1 MSNQD
6 ESGRPQDPEHRPE
19 DYLHTN
25 PDGSQTPQYPGQPTD
40 EGREPPADP
49 YGPTNPAGP
58 ANPYGAAETS
68 SYGTPPTHT
77 PYGEPPTQPY
87 AAQPPAY
94 GQDPYAPQSGPYGP
108 PAQYGGQPQY
118 GGYVP
123 PGYAPP
129 PHPSA
134 TTALVLGLVSLIGL
148 FICLFPILAAPFAW
162 RTGSRVVKEIDAQP
176 GRWSGREQAQAGRIM
191 GMIGTALLVLGI
203 IAIIALVALLAVA
216 SNDATFVDSGT
227 TFESDF

>member
-6 ESGRPQDPEHRPE
+6 EPGQQPEPEHRPE

-25 PDGSQTPQYPGQPTD
+25 PDGSQTPQYPGQ
-40 EGREPPADP
+40 GSEP
-49 YGPTNPAGP
+49 P

-77 PYGEPPTQPY
+77 PYGGPPAHQYGEPPTQPY

-94 GQDPYAPQSGPYGP
+94 GQDPYAQQSGPYGQ
-108 PAQYGGQPQY
+108 PAQPGQY
-118 GGYVP
+118 GGYVQ
-123 PGYAPP
+123 PGYAAPL

-134 TTALVLGLVSLIGL
+134 TTALVLGIVSLIGL
-148 FICLFPILAAPFAW
+148 FICVFPILAAPFAW
-162 RTGSRVVKEIDAQP
+162 RTGGRVVKEIDAQP

-191 GMIGTALLVLGI
+191 GIIGTVLLVLGL
-203 IAIIALVALLAVA
+203 IAMIAMVALVFAV
-216 SNDATFVDSGT
+216 SPEPTGFDSGT
-227 TFESDF
+227 SPGSEF

>member
-6 ESGRPQDPEHRPE
+6 EPGQSPEPEHRPE
-19 DYLHTN
+19 DYLQTN
-25 PDGSQTPQYPGQPTD
+25 PDGSQTPQYPGQ
-40 EGREPPADP
+40 GSEP
-49 YGPTNPAGP
+49 P

-94 GQDPYAPQSGPYGP
+94 GQDPSAQQSGPYGQ
-108 PAQYGGQPQY
+108 PAQPGQY
-118 GGYVP
+118 GGYVQ
-123 PGYAPP
+123 PGYAAPP
-129 PHPSA
+129 PHPQA

-148 FICLFPILAAPFAW
+148 FICLFPVLAAPFAW
-162 RTGSRVVKEIDAQP
+162 RTGGRVVKEIDAQP

-191 GMIGTALLVLGI
+191 GIIGTVLLVLGVLA
-203 IAIIALVALLAVA
+203 IAGLLVVAFAV
-216 SNDATFVDSGT
+216 SGDVSTGNSST

>member
-6 ESGRPQDPEHRPE
+6 EPGQRPEPEHRPE

-25 PDGSQTPQYPGQPTD
+25 PDGSQTPQYPGQ
-40 EGREPPADP
+40 GSEP
-49 YGPTNPAGP
+49 P

-68 SYGTPPTHT
+68 SYGSPPTHT
-77 PYGEPPTQPY
+77 PYGEQPSQPYGEPPTQPY

-94 GQDPYAPQSGPYGP
+94 GQDPYAQSGPYGQP
-108 PAQYGGQPQY
+108 PEPGQY
-118 GGYVP
+118 GGYVQ
-123 PGYAPP
+123 PGYAAPP

-162 RTGSRVVKEIDAQP
+162 RTGSRVIKEIDAQP

-191 GMIGTALLVLGI
+191 GIIGTVLLVLGI
-203 IAIIALVALLAVA
+203 LAIIGLTVLLVAAGT
-216 SNDATFVDSGT
+216 STVDSGT
-227 TFESDF
+227 SFESDF

>member
-1 MSNQD
+1 VSNQD
-6 ESGRPQDPEHRPE
+6 ETGRPQDPEHRPE

-40 EGREPPADP
+40 EGREPPADSSGTASP
-49 YGPTNPAGP
+49 YGT
-58 ANPYGAAETS
+58 AETS

-94 GQDPYAPQSGPYGP
+94 GQDPYAPPSGPYGP
-108 PAQYGGQPQY
+108 PGQYGQPGQY
-118 GGYVP
+118 GGYAP
-123 PGYAPP
+123 QGYAPP

-203 IAIIALVALLAVA
+203 IAIIALVALLAAA
-216 SNDATFVDSGT
+216 SVDTGT
-227 TFESDF
+227 SYDTNTGY